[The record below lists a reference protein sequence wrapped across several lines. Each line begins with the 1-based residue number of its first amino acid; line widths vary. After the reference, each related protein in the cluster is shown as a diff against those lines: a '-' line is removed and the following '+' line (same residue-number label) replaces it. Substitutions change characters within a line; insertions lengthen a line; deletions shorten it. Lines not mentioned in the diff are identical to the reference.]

1 MDGLAISRD
10 SQNNITYNE
19 SIYIV
24 RNSTRYVRYKDLKA
38 VWHDLW
44 FSVHGK
50 LTGMTW
56 RNLCLS
62 FPDDDANLKIIYLT
76 IQKAAKNMDNTN
88 KQLWV
93 ALNQFAIFWEL
104 TVFNIFYLLNWNLKL
119 KYTTLISTK
128 RLFLKYLIIDYNFL
142 INFRVFDNTLLYNY
156 QKMHFLTC
164 RKGIF
169 FMSSNSLQKIY
180 YTQPDKHK
188 EIYQQIKVRGYA
200 RK

>member
-1 MDGLAISRD
+1 
-10 SQNNITYNE
+10 
-19 SIYIV
+19 
-24 RNSTRYVRYKDLKA
+24 
-38 VWHDLW
+38 
-44 FSVHGK
+44 
-50 LTGMTW
+50 MTW

-188 EIYQQIKVRGYA
+188 EIYQQIKVSGYA
-200 RK
+200 RKSFSHS